1 MKSFVTQKGDVQ
13 LRLENFSGLQAYAP
27 QKGGAGAQALCN
39 LRCMPDGTLRRR
51 DGVRTLVKLPEMLR
65 GAIWSEREAVIYAA
79 AGEHIYAIFEATD
92 GAYTWEMIGQMQS
105 RQGTVEFFSIDDRL
119 VMMDGVSMYVLTP
132 TIAELITP
140 YIPLY
145 GKDWTGVSSEEVY
158 EQRNVL
164 TDQIH
169 VRYLLTERAY
179 TIRLSV
185 TPASVDAI
193 YRDGMLQAT
202 DTYTHYQGSGDISFH
217 TEMAVGTVFD
227 MILTLPSDES
237 TRHIREDFLRCR
249 CAIRPGEQG
258 RTVMLFGGGDE
269 SGVLYLSETLTPQQR
284 ERCYAVAP
292 QAVMLY
298 VLPQGRR
305 ELGDGAQDIR
315 AMVRHYDRTLVM
327 TPEGTWTT
335 DMNRLHDEQG
345 GQTFLTV
352 NSTLGCSTRG
362 GALTVGNSPM
372 SICGSDILLWN
383 ADTDELDQCNAQSMA
398 QTVRALL
405 ADGLGRK
412 GRIYYDSK
420 HDEVIFYLPGE
431 SVPCMIWQRQLQCW
445 TTFGYGGQT
454 LQGLFSLG
462 EMMGVLLGDTVCVSE
477 DALPY
482 DIDAAGEQRAIACRF
497 VSHDLGFEHSGESV
511 RPYAV
516 RVCAH
521 ASEGQQMTL
530 SLRAAGGKAVTVCL
544 QATGET
550 PCEMQKRV
558 SVGRCR
564 HARVELQCDC
574 LGAFSVRLISIA
586 AGK

>member
-1 MKSFVTQKGDVQ
+1 
-13 LRLENFSGLQAYAP
+13 
-27 QKGGAGAQALCN
+27 
-39 LRCMPDGTLRRR
+39 
-51 DGVRTLVKLPEMLR
+51 
-65 GAIWSEREAVIYAA
+65 
-79 AGEHIYAIFEATD
+79 
-92 GAYTWEMIGQMQS
+92 
-105 RQGTVEFFSIDDRL
+105 
-119 VMMDGVSMYVLTP
+119 
-132 TIAELITP
+132 
-140 YIPLY
+140 
-145 GKDWTGVSSEEVY
+145 
-158 EQRNVL
+158 
-164 TDQIH
+164 
-169 VRYLLTERAY
+169 
-179 TIRLSV
+179 
-185 TPASVDAI
+185 
-193 YRDGMLQAT
+193 
-202 DTYTHYQGSGDISFH
+202 
-217 TEMAVGTVFD
+217 
-227 MILTLPSDES
+227 
-237 TRHIREDFLRCR
+237 
-249 CAIRPGEQG
+249 
-258 RTVMLFGGGDE
+258 MLFGGGDE

-284 ERCYAVAP
+284 DRCYAVAP

-335 DMNRLHDEQG
+335 DINRLHDEQG

-462 EMMGVLLGDTVCVSE
+462 EMTGVLLGDTVCVSE

-482 DIDAAGEQRAIACRF
+482 DVDAAGEQRAIACRF
-497 VSHDLGFEHSGESV
+497 VSHDLDFEHSGESV

-521 ASEGQQMTL
+521 ASAGQQMTL